1 MQQTQALAAR
11 VVARVLTG
19 KNLQLVLE
27 EFGAPLDVNERA
39 LLQDLAYGVLRYYG
53 ALAALVRLL
62 THKPIPD
69 VLVHALAVVGA
80 YQLQYTHAPAH
91 AIVDNAVGACSHLKK
106 TSAGSLINALLRRF
120 LRDRAA
126 LFDAALGASESARYS
141 HPQWWIDKLKQQH
154 PDNWA
159 TLLHT
164 NNAHPPMTLRVNTRA
179 TTVAAY
185 LQLLIDAQIEASVLD
200 DSAIVLARPCPVA
213 MLPGFAAGL
222 VSVQDQGAQFAAALL
237 DAHDGMRVLDACSA
251 PGGKAAHL
259 LERSDVQLTALDL
272 DAKRLEKTR
281 HTLGRLHLNANC
293 LAGDARLPEH
303 WWDGHPFDRI
313 LADVPCTASGIVR
326 RHPDIKWLR
335 RPSDVQRF
343 AAQQAAILD
352 ALWRLLAQDGKLLY
366 ATCSIF
372 HEENQ
377 MQIKAFMARTPNA
390 RCLSGCDGKDA
401 GQVLPNAA
409 HDGFYYAL
417 LQKT

>member
-11 VVARVLTG
+11 AVARVLTG

-27 EFGAPLDVNERA
+27 EFGAPLGVSERA
-39 LLQDLAYGVLRYYG
+39 LLQDLAYGVLRHYG
-53 ALAALVRLL
+53 ALAALVQLL

-69 VLVHALAVVGA
+69 ALVHALAVVGA

-91 AIVDNAVGACSHLKK
+91 AIVDNAVSACSHLKK

-120 LRDRAA
+120 LRDRAG
-126 LFDAALGASESARYS
+126 LFDAALGSSEAARYS

-164 NNAHPPMTLRVNTRA
+164 NNTHPPMTLRVNTRA
-179 TTVAAY
+179 TSVAAY
-185 LQLLIDAQIEASVLD
+185 LQLLTDAQIQGSVIG
-200 DSAIVLARPCPVA
+200 DSAIVLARPCPVT
-213 MLPGFAAGL
+213 MLPGFDDGL
-222 VSVQDQGAQFAAALL
+222 VSVQDQGAQLAAGLL
-237 DAHDGMRVLDACSA
+237 DAQDGMRVLDACSA

-259 LERSDVQLTALDL
+259 LERYDVQLTAVDL

-281 HTLGRLHLNANC
+281 GTLRRLHLNAIC
-293 LAGDARLPEH
+293 LAGDAGFPEH
-303 WWDGHPFDRI
+303 WWDGRPFQRI
-313 LADVPCTASGIVR
+313 LADVPCSASGIVR

-335 RPSDVQRF
+335 RASDVPRF

-377 MQIKAFMARTPNA
+377 MQIKAFMARTANA
-390 RCLSGCDGKDA
+390 RCLSGCSGK
-401 GQVLPNAA
+401 GVGEVLPNAE